1 MTRMCMKM
9 YASMCWKQQNGLL
22 RGRVQCW
29 SHFQKGNLR
38 KCNIDRTFERYTC
51 ICREHNHTP
60 CLTTWPTIKWI
71 TLNSWWVIVS
81 IRMFFQCEMT
91 MMNHPPICRYSYR
104 CATLLFIIFNVLLGL
119 YDTRHQTAVRHAS
132 STKTSRNWLINFSIS
147 PGKGGI

>member
-1 MTRMCMKM
+1 MTKMCMKM

-81 IRMFFQCEMT
+81 IRMFFSVKRPWWIIHKSVVT
-91 MMNHPPICRYSYR
+91 RTNALFYY
-104 CATLLFIIFNVLLGL
+104 LLYLMSFGECTTRVIKQLF
-119 YDTRHQTAVRHAS
+119 DTRHLLKPVAID
-132 STKTSRNWLINFSIS
+132 WLTF
-147 PGKGGI
+147 PYHLAMEAF